1 MRQGLSNSGR
11 VLILAGIFAST
22 IWLEL
27 PSSSAQEPRQSQ
39 KPLAGEFDS
48 LLKVDAPIILCI
60 DDKPTS
66 GGQPSDHAYS
76 KAAANGFR
84 SILTLRSPKDGV
96 DTLRERLM
104 VEKHQLRYFNLT
116 VRVPLPTHNQV
127 DEFLGLLRE
136 KRNQPMLVNCAFI
149 ERIAPYMMIFNLVEQ
164 GWNEERAVEEASK
177 SGLRREDVQALARSY
192 LKSRA
197 NKAKP
202 KSHR

>member
-1 MRQGLSNSGR
+1 MKPASSSTTGVFFLAAICALAI
-11 VLILAGIFAST
+11 VTFPLAG
-22 IWLEL
+22 
-27 PSSSAQEPRQSQ
+27 SAQEPRQSQ
-39 KPLAGEFDS
+39 KPLASEFDS

-116 VRVPLPTHNQV
+116 VLAPLPTHKQI
-127 DEFLGLLRE
+127 DEFLRLVRDKG
-136 KRNQPMLVNCAFI
+136 NQPMLVNCAYA
-149 ERIAPYMMIFNLVEQ
+149 ERVAPYMMIFRMVEQ
-164 GWNEERAVEEASK
+164 GWSDEKAIEEANR
-177 SGLRREDVQALARSY
+177 SGLKTDQLKAFAREYRARRKAR
-192 LKSRA
+192 KQ
-197 NKAKP
+197 
-202 KSHR
+202 